1 MIAYVHGILAEKSP
15 SRVVLDVGGI
25 GYEVFVSI
33 NTFDRLPAT
42 GEECKLLTYHHI
54 REDTQ
59 ILFGFIDSK
68 EKSMF
73 ELLLNVNGVGAKT
86 ALSILSGLTVTE
98 LSLCISE
105 NNVKRISSVHGIGKK
120 TAERIAMELR
130 DKINPFEAMAGSDG
144 SKPLPESTMM
154 RDAVMALT
162 SLGFAQEKATKMV
175 QAVLAKESDITDT
188 EVLLRKA
195 LGSGR

>member
-1 MIAYVHGILAEKSP
+1 MIAYLKGTLIEKTP
-15 SRVVLDVGGI
+15 SRVVLDAGGV
-25 GYEVFVSI
+25 GYEIFVSI

-42 GEECKLLTYHHI
+42 ESECKLLTYHHI

-59 ILFGFIDSK
+59 ILFGFIDKK
-68 EKSMF
+68 EKGMF

-144 SKPLPESTMM
+144 SKAPPESTMM

-162 SLGFAQEKATKMV
+162 SLGFAQDKATKMV
-175 QAVLAKESDITDT
+175 QSVLAKESDITDT
-188 EVLLRKA
+188 EVLLRRA
-195 LGSGR
+195 LGSK

>member
-1 MIAYVHGILAEKSP
+1 MIAYLNGTLVEKKP
-15 SRVVLDVGGI
+15 SQVIIDVGGI

-33 NTFDRLPAT
+33 NTFDRLPAL
-42 GEECKLLTYHHI
+42 GSNCRLLTYHHI
-54 REDTQ
+54 REDIQ
-59 ILFGFIDSK
+59 ILFGFLDEK

-86 ALSILSGLTVTE
+86 ALSILSGLSVVE

-105 NNVKRISSVHGIGKK
+105 NNVKRISSVHGIGRK

-130 DKINPFEAMAGSDG
+130 DKINPFEAMSGTGGNGIVSPQGA
-144 SKPLPESTMM
+144 MV
-154 RDAVMALT
+154 RDAVMALA
-162 SLGFAQEKATKMV
+162 SLGFPQEKAAKMV
-175 QAVLAKESDITDT
+175 QSVLAEESNISDT

-195 LGSGR
+195 LSSR

>member
-1 MIAYVHGILAEKSP
+1 MIAYVNGILAEKSP
-15 SRVVLDVGGI
+15 SRVILEAGGI

-42 GEECKLLTYHHI
+42 GTECKLLTYHHI

-59 ILFGFIDSK
+59 ILFGFIDNK

-130 DKINPFEAMAGSDG
+130 DKINPFEAMAGGDG
-144 SKPLPESTMM
+144 SKPAPQSTMM
-154 RDAVMALT
+154 RDAVMALS

-175 QAVLAKESDITDT
+175 QAVLAKESGITDT